1 MPRTAKPKYT
11 HFRVKFG
18 PMSLGGDLR
27 KAGDV
32 VEIANASFRDETLQ
46 ALHRVIADT
55 GNTYRVLEAGTVED
69 GAFVPFTEP
78 GKAEASPG
86 QG

>member
-27 KAGDV
+27 RTGDV
-32 VEIANASFRDETLQ
+32 VEIAGCSFRGETLQ
-46 ALHRVIADT
+46 ALHRIIADT
-55 GNTYRVLEAGTVED
+55 GNTYCVLEAGMVE
-69 GAFVPFTEP
+69 GGEFIPFTEP
-78 GKAEASPG
+78 GQVEASLEEG
-86 QG
+86 